1 MDVAPRHYEKVQDRM
16 SRDEFD
22 AKVREKIREWGGLL
36 DTDAAALL
44 VLEGLGID
52 VAEWTPI
59 VKIEEN
65 AEVSVRGEVVAI
77 TPTRTFARQDG
88 SSGRVVNV
96 TLMDASGTC
105 RLVLWDDDVD
115 LVEKGQIRVGAFVRC
130 LDCFVRGTNF
140 GLEVSSGKFGA
151 IVPE

>member
-1 MDVAPRHYEKVQDRM
+1 MDVAPRHYEKVQDRL

-77 TPTRTFARQDG
+77 TPTRTFRSD
-88 SSGRVVNV
+88 
-96 TLMDASGTC
+96 TDAAAL
-105 RLVLWDDDVD
+105 LVLEGLGIDVAEWTPI
-115 LVEKGQIRVGAFVRC
+115 VKIEENAEVS
-130 LDCFVRGTNF
+130 VRG
-140 GLEVSSGKFGA
+140 EVVA
-151 IVPE
+151 ITPTRTF

>member
-1 MDVAPRHYEKVQDRM
+1 VAPWHYQRVQDRM
-16 SRDEFD
+16 SREEFD
-22 AKVREKIREWGGLL
+22 AKVRERIREWGGLL
-36 DTDAAALL
+36 DADAAALL
-44 VLEGLGID
+44 VLESLGID

-88 SSGRVVNV
+88 SSGRVANV

-105 RLVLWDDDVD
+105 RPCCGMTMSTLWRRDRFAS
-115 LVEKGQIRVGAFVRC
+115 ER
-130 LDCFVRGTNF
+130 
-140 GLEVSSGKFGA
+140 SSGVSIALSGGRISGSK
-151 IVPE
+151 